1 MSDPTGTPTGI
12 PSGMDSVDQ
21 ALAPLADLETRPV
34 GEHPAVFESVHD
46 ALRAV
51 LSGDPRA

>member
-34 GEHPAVFESVHD
+34 GEHPAVFDSVHD

>member
-1 MSDPTGTPTGI
+1 MSDPTGPEPGV
-12 PSGMDSVDQ
+12 SVDTVEG
-21 ALAPLADLETRPV
+21 ALSRLEDIEARPV
-34 GEHPAVFESVHD
+34 EEHPAVFESVHD